1 MKKLSSKELLS
12 LLEADQDKENQT
24 ENIQDLEKES
34 PATKDVVEDEP
45 ENSESFGIDDVKAM
59 RDNYVDILNKQFS
72 KVKVQN
78 SKGQTIATTLS
89 FAPGEDS
96 RIKIEGNKGQFSIVI
111 SKGTSGQTLGSKV
124 LDIAKALNNNSDNIT
139 PGNNNARW

>member
-1 MKKLSSKELLS
+1 MEEIKMKKLSNKELLS
-12 LLEADQDKENQT
+12 LLEADQDKE
-24 ENIQDLEKES
+24 LEKES
-34 PATKDVVEDEP
+34 PATKDVVADEP
-45 ENSESFGIDDVKAM
+45 ENGESFGIDDVKAM
-59 RDNYVDILNKQFS
+59 RDNYVDILNKQFNNF
-72 KVKVQN
+72 KVKN

-96 RIKIEGNKGQFSIVI
+96 RIKIEGNKGQFSIVV

>member
-12 LLEADQDKENQT
+12 LLEADQDKE
-24 ENIQDLEKES
+24 LEKES
-34 PATKDVVEDEP
+34 PATEDVVADEP
-45 ENSESFGIDDVKAM
+45 ENGESFGIDDVKAM
-59 RDNYVDILNKQFS
+59 RDNYVDTLNKQFNNFR
-72 KVKVQN
+72 VKN

-89 FAPGEDS
+89 FAPGKDS